1 MRVRLAALGRQI
13 SGEIL
18 FDRAFGPP
26 CRLSGRRRWIFR
38 CGGSPFTSEVN
49 FQSKYDQFGPCV
61 LNALMPRFSFVPIL
75 LESLTLFLQ
84 SLKRERAEVKALLR
98 LRNRTMD

>member
-1 MRVRLAALGRQI
+1 MDLPVRRQ
-13 SGEIL
+13 SVHV
-18 FDRAFGPP
+18 
-26 CRLSGRRRWIFR
+26 
-38 CGGSPFTSEVN
+38 GSEFP
-49 FQSKYDQFGPCV
+49 KYDQFGPCV